1 MGGPD
6 VSRCSWHVRLILVDR
21 LLHAAAGRDMRRVIH
36 ATRAFAR
43 NADPA
48 NPTGLAMGSTAI
60 RS

>member
-48 NPTGLAMGSTAI
+48 NPTGL
-60 RS
+60 